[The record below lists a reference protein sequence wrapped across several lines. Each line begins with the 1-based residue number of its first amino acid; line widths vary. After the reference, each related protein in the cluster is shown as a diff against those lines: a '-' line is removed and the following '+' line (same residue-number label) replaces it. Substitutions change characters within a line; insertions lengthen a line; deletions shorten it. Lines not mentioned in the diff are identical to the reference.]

1 MMMKRSPRIYG
12 LFLIGLLLT
21 MGEALAQRVT
31 VKGVVRDE
39 HGAPVEVANILVER
53 QLVGATTNLK
63 GEYSLSFESMD
74 SVVIVYSMIGYQ
86 TRKKHLTRPSGT
98 ITLDVVLP
106 SADFQLQGVT
116 VTESRR
122 QTGTMQHVDMQ
133 KARLM
138 PDATG
143 GSVESFIAT
152 QAGVSSTNELS
163 TQYNVRGGN
172 FDENSVYVN
181 GVEVYR
187 PLLIRAGQQEGL
199 SFINPDMV
207 ENIGFSSGGY
217 EARYGDKMSS
227 VLDITYRRPESFE
240 SSLSTSLLGA
250 NAYAGCGNERF
261 SFSTGIRYKT
271 SEYLLGT
278 LDTRGEYDPA
288 FLDWQGYFHW
298 RLADH
303 WHVGMINNISQNSYN
318 FVPHDRKTSFGTLD
332 AVSEFTVFFGGQ
344 EQDRFQTFFGSG
356 NVGYDFSQ
364 NSSINLNFS
373 AFRTNERETFDIV
386 SQYWLDHLD
395 QTVNLGVGTYLEHAR
410 NYLDATVKSI
420 GISGDHS
427 IDAHHILWGVEMK
440 DELVNEQVNEWEYR
454 DSLGYS
460 MPHTGNSLELIYNL
474 RSTNAVRNHRFSSY
488 VQDTWRFTHDL
499 GLFVV
504 NGGLRFSW
512 WSWNHE
518 PILSPRASVGWV
530 PTFNDDFT
538 FRLATGVY
546 YQTPFY
552 KEYRDT
558 TVISGTGYVNL
569 NHDIRSQRSIHI
581 VAASD
586 YRFRVFDRPFKFST
600 EVYYKALS
608 DLIPYNVDNIRIS
621 YYGENCA
628 TGYAAGLDMKLF
640 GEFVPGTDS
649 WLTCSIMRTE
659 ERISGVWYPRPTDQ
673 RINLS
678 FNFSDYFPGT
688 DRWKLGLKAT
698 YANGLP
704 TGPPHSGR
712 EKQIFRA
719 PAYRRVDIGMSY
731 RLIGS
736 DDGQRRTAIS
746 FLRGTVLA
754 HPDSYV
760 KNIWIG
766 VDCFN
771 LLDIN
776 NVNGYYWVTD
786 VANHQYAVP
795 NYLTGRRLNFRILV
809 EFGKER

>member
-1 MMMKRSPRIYG
+1 MMKRIARTYC
-12 LFLIGLLLT
+12 LFMLGLLL
-21 MGEALAQRVT
+21 MVSEAFADRVT

-39 HGAPVEVANILVER
+39 HGAPIEVANILVEK

-63 GEYSLSFESMD
+63 GEYNISFESTD

-86 TRKKHLTRPSGT
+86 TRKKHLNRPAGT

-106 SADFQLQGVT
+106 STNFALQGVT
-116 VTESRR
+116 VTDSRR
-122 QTGTMQHVDMQ
+122 QTGTMQHIDMQ

-152 QAGVSSTNELS
+152 QAGVSNTNELS

-181 GVEVYR
+181 GIEVYR

-227 VLDITYRRPESFE
+227 VLDITYRRPEAFE
-240 SSLSTSLLGA
+240 STLSASLLGA
-250 NAYAGCGNERF
+250 NAYAGFGNERF

-278 LDTRGEYDPA
+278 LDTHGEYDPA
-288 FLDWQGYFHW
+288 FLDWQGYLHW
-298 RLADH
+298 RPAEH
-303 WHVGMINNISQNSYN
+303 WHVGMIGNVSQNNYN
-318 FVPHDRKTSFGTLD
+318 FVPHDRKTSFGTID
-332 AVSEFTVFFGGQ
+332 SVREFDVFFAGQ
-344 EQDRFQTFFGSG
+344 EKDRFQTFFGSG
-356 NVGYDFSQ
+356 NVGYELSPQ
-364 NSSINLNFS
+364 STINLNFS
-373 AFRTNERETFDIV
+373 AYRTNERETYDII
-386 SQYWLDHLD
+386 SQYRLDFLD
-395 QTVNLGVGTYLEHAR
+395 EAVNLGVGTYMEHAR
-410 NYLDATVKSI
+410 NYLDATVKSV

-427 IDAHHILWGVEMK
+427 IDAHRILWGLEMK
-440 DELVNEQVNEWEYR
+440 DEAVDERVNEWEYR
-454 DSLGYS
+454 DSVGYS
-460 MPHTGNSLELIYNL
+460 VPHTGNSLELIYNL
-474 RSTNAVRNHRFSSY
+474 RSNNAVHNHRLSSY
-488 VQDTWRFTHDL
+488 VQDTWRFTDDL
-499 GLFVV
+499 GLFVI

-530 PTFNDDFT
+530 PAFNEDFT

-546 YQTPFY
+546 YQSPFY
-552 KEYRDT
+552 KEFRDT
-558 TVISGTGYVNL
+558 TVIRGTGYVDL
-569 NHDIRSQRSIHI
+569 NRDIRSQRSIHF
-581 VAASD
+581 VAATD
-586 YRFRVFDRPFKFST
+586 YKFRVYDRPFKFSA

-608 DLIPYNVDNIRIS
+608 NLIPYNVDNIRIS
-621 YYGENCA
+621 YYGVNCA
-628 TGYAAGLDMKLF
+628 SGYAAGLDMKLF

-649 WLTCSIMRTE
+649 WLTCSFMRTE
-659 ERISGVWYPRPTDQ
+659 EKIAGIWYPRPTDQ
-673 RINLS
+673 RVNLS

-719 PAYRRVDIGMSY
+719 PAYRRIDIGMSY

-736 DDGQRRTAIS
+736 DDGQQRTGIS
-746 FLRGTVLA
+746 FLRHSALA
-754 HPDSYV
+754 RPDSYV
-760 KNIWIG
+760 KNIWLG
-766 VDCFN
+766 VDAFN
-771 LLDIN
+771 LFDIN
-776 NVNGYYWVTD
+776 NVNGYYWITD
-786 VANHQYAVP
+786 IENHQYAVP
-795 NYLTGRRLNFRILV
+795 NYLTGRRINFRLLV
-809 EFGKER
+809 EFGK

>member
-1 MMMKRSPRIYG
+1 MKRVARTYCILLAS
-12 LFLIGLLLT
+12 LLLT
-21 MGEALAQRVT
+21 VGEAFAQRVT

-39 HGAPVEVANILVER
+39 HGAPIEVANILVER
-53 QLVGATTNLK
+53 QLIGATTNLK
-63 GEYSLSFESMD
+63 GEYSLSFESAD

-86 TRKKHLTRPSGT
+86 TRKKRLTRPSGT

-106 SADFQLQGVT
+106 STDFQLQGVT
-116 VTESRR
+116 INESRR
-122 QTGTMQHVDMQ
+122 QTGTMQHVDMKQ
-133 KARLM
+133 ARLM

-152 QAGVSSTNELS
+152 QAGVSNTNELS

-181 GVEVYR
+181 GIEVYC
-187 PLLIRAGQQEGL
+187 PFLIRAGQQEGL

-240 SSLSTSLLGA
+240 STLSASLLGTNGYAGYGSERFSLSTGV
-250 NAYAGCGNERF
+250 
-261 SFSTGIRYKT
+261 RYKT

-278 LDTRGEYDPA
+278 LDTHGEYAPS
-288 FLDWQGYFHW
+288 FLDWQTYLSW
-298 RLADH
+298 RPADR
-303 WHVGMINNISQNSYN
+303 WRVDAIGNISQNSYR
-318 FVPHDRKTSFGTLD
+318 FVPHDRNTSFGTLESTR
-332 AVSEFTVFFGGQ
+332 VFTVFFAGK

-356 NVGYDFSQ
+356 SATYSL
-364 NSSINLNFS
+364 SSRSDLHVNLS
-373 AFRTNERETFDIV
+373 AYRTNESETYDII
-386 SQYWLDHLD
+386 SQYRLDELD
-395 QTVNLGVGTYLEHAR
+395 EEVSLGVGTYMEHAR
-410 NYLDATVKSI
+410 NYLDATVMAMSV
-420 GISGDHS
+420 GGDHS
-427 IDAHHILWGVEMK
+427 IDAHHVLWGVELK
-440 DELVNEQVNEWEYR
+440 DERVSELINEWEYR
-454 DSLGYS
+454 DSVGYCL
-460 MPHTGNSLELIYNL
+460 PHTSDALELIYNL
-474 RSTNAVRNHRFSSY
+474 RSDNAVHYHRLSSF
-488 VQDTWRFTHDL
+488 VQDTWRFTSDL

-512 WSWNHE
+512 WSWNGE

-530 PTFNDDFT
+530 PAFNDDFT
-538 FRLATGVY
+538 FRLASGVY
-546 YQTPFY
+546 YQSPFY
-552 KEYRDT
+552 KEFRDT
-558 TVISGTGYVNL
+558 TVVHGTGYVSL
-569 NHDIRSQRSIHI
+569 NRDIRSQRSLHF
-581 VAASD
+581 VGACD

-608 DLIPYNVDNIRIS
+608 RLIPYNVDNIRIS

-659 ERISGVWYPRPTDQ
+659 EKIGNAWYPRPTDQ
-673 RINLS
+673 RVNLS

-688 DRWKLGLKAT
+688 ERWKLGLKAT

-736 DDGQRRTAIS
+736 DDGQQRSAIP
-746 FLRGTVLA
+746 FLRQTALGRSS
-754 HPDSYV
+754 SYV
-760 KNIWIG
+760 KNVWIG
-766 VDCFN
+766 LDCFN

-776 NVNGYYWVTD
+776 NVNGYYWITD
-786 VANHQYAVP
+786 VSNHQYAVP
-795 NYLTGRRLNFRILV
+795 NYLTGRRLNFRLLF
-809 EFGKER
+809 EFGK